1 MSLLSSI
8 ILPKLEKEL
17 IALEPVIASFVLK
30 EIQSAAEI
38 IIEWVETKAQK
49 AVNKEHSEE

>member
-1 MSLLSSI
+1 MSLLSAI

-30 EIQSAAEI
+30 ELQTIAETVITWIESKGKDAA
-38 IIEWVETKAQK
+38 
-49 AVNKEHSEE
+49 NKDIAEG

>member
-30 EIQSAAEI
+30 ELQSAAEI
-38 IIEWVETKAQK
+38 VITWIESKGKDA
-49 AVNKEHSEE
+49 ANKDSKEE

>member
-30 EIQSAAEI
+30 ELQSAAEI
-38 IIEWVETKAQK
+38 LIDWIESKGHQLAK
-49 AVNKEHSEE
+49 KESTEG